1 MRERGPVKDE
11 RKEVLTSADDGEEVR
26 GWSDPNKEEDGGGC
40 MGPDDGEEVG
50 ECLVSDPDTEEDGGC
65 LDPDTE
71 EDGGCLDPDTEEDGG

>member
-1 MRERGPVKDE
+1 MRRRKSEREGSVKDE
-11 RKEVLTSADDGEEVR
+11 RKEVLTSADDGKEVR

-71 EDGGCLDPDTEEDGG
+71 EDGG